1 MYDLS
6 PRDWKSLA
14 QANGLSAKELDGVA
28 RPLEALEKVFRP
40 LLRGLPYGLEPA
52 LEFRAEAD
60 AE

>member
-1 MYDLS
+1 MQ

-14 QANGLSAKELDGVA
+14 QANGLALSAKELESVA
-28 RPLEALEKVFRP
+28 QPLEALEKVFRP
-40 LLRGLPYGLEPA
+40 LLRGLSTGLESA